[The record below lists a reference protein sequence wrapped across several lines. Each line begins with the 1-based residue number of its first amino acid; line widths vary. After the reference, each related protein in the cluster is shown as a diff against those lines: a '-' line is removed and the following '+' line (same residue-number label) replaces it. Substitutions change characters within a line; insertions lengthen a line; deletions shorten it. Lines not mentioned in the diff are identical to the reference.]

1 MNEHVLLQ
9 TNGLTKRYGSVTVLR
24 DVSLEVRSGEIH
36 ALLGANGAGK
46 STLCKIIS
54 GLISA
59 SGGTMQLGD
68 EIYAPQTKQHA
79 EACGVEIV
87 QQELNLIGTLSVA
100 ENVLL
105 TRLPNRGGVL
115 QSRRLHEEARRIL
128 DRFGLSDVATFAPVE
143 SLGVGHQQMVEIA
156 TALARQCR
164 LLILDEPTAALS
176 GTEAKQLFGHLST
189 LRGAGVAIIYI
200 SHRLDEVAK
209 IADRVTVLRD
219 GKYVTTR
226 ETGSLRANDMVALM
240 SGDASSNDAAKHQ
253 SYRTDEMAMQVR
265 SLTCGKVRDVT
276 LQVRRGERLGITGLV
291 GSGRTELLRAIFGAD
306 LATSGEVVL
315 SDQSNGRRSKG
326 GRFLNP
332 SQAVASGLAMVTEDR
347 KQNGLLLSKSI
358 ATNTTLSSL
367 RKRFSRWGLLR
378 GVEERR
384 VVIEIVD
391 GLEIRCESIDQRV
404 ATLSGGNQQKVAVA
418 KWLVCNAD
426 VFLFDEPTR
435 GIDVAARRR
444 IYRLLESL
452 AADGKACVIVSSDLE
467 ELFETCDSIAVMCDG
482 QLVETFDRESWSQ
495 EKIMQASFSGYVKPG
510 YVKPGDVKPGDVK
523 PGDVKPGDVKPGDV
537 EPGDRA

>member
-1 MNEHVLLQ
+1 MNDSVLLQ
-9 TNGLTKRYGSVTVLR
+9 TKGLTKRYGNVTVLR
-24 DVSLEVRSGEIH
+24 DVSFEIRSGEIH

-54 GLISA
+54 GLVTA
-59 SGGTMQLGD
+59 SNGTMQLAS
-68 EIYAPQTKQHA
+68 ENYAPETKQQA
-79 EACGVEIV
+79 EASGVEIV
-87 QQELNLIGTLSVA
+87 QQELNMIGTLSVA
-100 ENVLL
+100 ENLLL

-115 QSRRLHEEARRIL
+115 RSRRLHEEARGIL
-128 DRFGLSDVATFAPVE
+128 DRFGLSDVPTFAPVE

-176 GTEAKQLFGHLST
+176 GTEAKQLFEHLSE
-189 LRGAGVAIIYI
+189 LRTQGVAIIYI

-226 ETGSLRANDMVALM
+226 KTSSLRADDMVALM
-240 SGDASSNDAAKHQ
+240 SGDASSNEAAKHQ
-253 SYRTDEMAMQVR
+253 SYCTDELAMQVR

-291 GSGRTELLRAIFGAD
+291 GSGRTEFLRAIFGAD
-306 LATSGEVVL
+306 VATSGEVIL
-315 SDQSNGRRSKG
+315 PDQSKGRLSKG
-326 GRFLNP
+326 CLSKRWRFSNP
-332 SQAVASGLAMVTEDR
+332 SQAVAAGLAMVTEDR
-347 KQNGLLLSKSI
+347 KQNGLLLSQSI

-367 RKRFSRWGLLR
+367 RKRFSRWGLLH
-378 GVEERR
+378 GAEERR
-384 VVIEIVD
+384 VSIEMVD
-391 GLEIRCESIDQRV
+391 ELEIRSESIDQNV

-418 KWLVCNAD
+418 KWLVRDAD

-452 AADGKACVIVSSDLE
+452 AANGKACVIVSSDLE

-482 QLVETFDRESWSQ
+482 RLVETFDRDNWSQ
-495 EKIMQASFSGYVKPG
+495 EKIMQASFSGYVKTG
-510 YVKPGDVKPGDVK
+510 AGT
-523 PGDVKPGDVKPGDV
+523 
-537 EPGDRA
+537 

>member
-1 MNEHVLLQ
+1 MTETTLLQ
-9 TNGLTKRYGSVTVLR
+9 TTELTKRYGSVTVLR
-24 DVSLEVRSGEIH
+24 DLSLEVRSGEIH

-54 GLISA
+54 GLITA
-59 SGGTMQLGD
+59 SSGTMQLAGK
-68 EIYAPQTKQHA
+68 IYAPETKQQA

-100 ENVLL
+100 ENLLL
-105 TRLPNRGGVL
+105 TRLPHRGGFL
-115 QSRRLHEEARRIL
+115 RSRRLHEEARGIL

-164 LLILDEPTAALS
+164 VLILDEPTAALS
-176 GTEAKQLFGHLST
+176 GTEATQLFAHLSE
-189 LRGAGVAIIYI
+189 LRTQGVAIIYI
-200 SHRLDEVAK
+200 SHRLDEVAR

-219 GKYVTTR
+219 GKYVATR
-226 ETGSLRANDMVALM
+226 ETSSLSTNDMVALM
-240 SGDASSNDAAKHQ
+240 SGDASSNDGAKHRL
-253 SYRTDEMAMQVR
+253 YRTDEMAMQVR

-306 LATSGEVVL
+306 VATSGEVVL
-315 SDQSNGRRSKG
+315 ADQPLGC
-326 GRFLNP
+326 RFSSP
-332 SQAVASGLAMVTEDR
+332 SQAVAAGLAMVTEDR
-347 KQNGLLLSKSI
+347 KQNGLLLSQSI

-378 GVEERR
+378 RSKERR
-384 VVIEIVD
+384 VSSKMVD
-391 GLEIRCESIDQRV
+391 ELEIRCESIDQNV

-418 KWLVCNAD
+418 KWLVRDAD
-426 VFLFDEPTR
+426 VFMFDEPTR

-482 QLVETFDRESWSQ
+482 RLVETFDRDSWSQ
-495 EKIMQASFSGYVKPG
+495 EKIMQASFAGYVNPG
-510 YVKPGDVKPGDVK
+510 AGT
-523 PGDVKPGDVKPGDV
+523 
-537 EPGDRA
+537 